1 MSETSNGVK
10 TESTRPVNYTFWGGV
25 ATFVLFAALG
35 ASISLTAWDG
45 MIYVSDLKMKGI
57 SSRGPAA
64 IRKDLDFSRLNGAEL
79 MMASQ
84 KRLLTAARV
93 VLDNDAVGIEFGQ
106 FIIRSEEGQRQL
118 ACDFYD
124 RVRVRFEAD
133 GMASSGDKPM
143 MEVNAPC
150 ATSNDIAR
158 TEPIWIPAAE
168 IVAGRAVDGDA
179 TFASVERTTFKFSN
193 MMEQW
198 PRKWAVTEVTLYRES
213 EPGREIHIDQS
224 DMREFK
230 RKPIVIS
237 WPSADSR
244 LPAAN

>member
-1 MSETSNGVK
+1 MSKNQKV
-10 TESTRPVNYTFWGGV
+10 TRPKDYAFWGGV
-25 ATFVLFAALG
+25 ATFAFFACIGFLV
-35 ASISLTAWDG
+35 SITAWDG
-45 MIYVSDLKMKGI
+45 IIYVSDLQLKG
-57 SSRGPAA
+57 SNGRLPAA

-84 KRLLTAARV
+84 KRLLSAARV
-93 VLDNDAVGIEFGQ
+93 VSGDLKSGQKDFVGIEFGQ
-106 FIIRSEEGQRQL
+106 FIIRSDEGERQL

-133 GMASSGDKPM
+133 GIASSGEKPR

-168 IVAGRAVDGDA
+168 IVAGNAVDGDA
-179 TFASVERTTFKFSN
+179 TFASVERTSFKFSQ
-193 MMEQW
+193 MMDQW

-213 EPGREIHIDQS
+213 DPGREVHVDQE
-224 DMREFK
+224 DMRDFAK
-230 RKPIVIS
+230 KPLIID
-237 WPSADSR
+237 W
-244 LPAAN
+244 PAAQ